1 MLISDPEAPIARMKP
16 SWGVGSIV
24 AILLSI
30 AAALLG
36 AVRAKGLL
44 SLALLLVGAWTL
56 LSAFVIV
63 DREDRTF
70 YAGWGIVLAGLAFS
84 YVLPLRFALGLVLIA
99 LVVLILATV
108 SFGRTPKMSAAA
120 APPPSAAGETP
131 AATAI

>member
-1 MLISDPEAPIARMKP
+1 M
-16 SWGVGSIV
+16 V

-36 AVRAKGLL
+36 AVGAKGLL

-70 YAGWGIVLAGLAFS
+70 YAGWGIVLAGLALS

>member
-1 MLISDPEAPIARMKP
+1 MKP

>member
-1 MLISDPEAPIARMKP
+1 MKL
-16 SWGVGSIV
+16 SWGVGSLV

-36 AVRAKGLL
+36 AVGAKGLL

-70 YAGWGIVLAGLAFS
+70 YAGWGIVLAGLALS

>member
-1 MLISDPEAPIARMKP
+1 MKL

-36 AVRAKGLL
+36 VVGAKGSL

-56 LSAFVIV
+56 LSSFVIV
-63 DREDRTF
+63 DREDRPF

-84 YVLPLRFALGLVLIA
+84 YVLPLRFALGLILIA
-99 LVVLILATV
+99 LVVLILATM
-108 SFGRTPKMSAAA
+108 SFGRKPKTPAAA
-120 APPPSAAGETP
+120 A
-131 AATAI
+131 I

>member
-1 MLISDPEAPIARMKP
+1 MKP

-70 YAGWGIVLAGLAFS
+70 YAGWGIVLAGLALS